1 MKILKINEVNVKNS
15 ATWIA
20 CNDDSRSNYW
30 RNLFIEQN
38 GGEFIKNGRY
48 WQWKQEEQ
56 FRIYHYYLF
65 TDVNNNVVK
74 IDNMSEYCKKNNLS
88 RSALYEVMSG
98 KRKQYKGYRYQG
110 EEINGNIILERR
122 SKHGC
127 TASCKLDDI

>member
-1 MKILKINEVNVKNS
+1 MKILKIEDVNVKNS
-15 ATWIA
+15 GTWIA
-20 CNDDSRSNYW
+20 CNDDSRSKYW
-30 RNLFIEQN
+30 RSLFLEQN
-38 GGEFIKNGRY
+38 GGEFVKDGRY
-48 WQWKQEEQ
+48 WKWQKEEE

-98 KRKQYKGYRYQG
+98 KRKQYKGFRYQG

-122 SKHGC
+122 NKQ
-127 TASCKLDDI
+127 